1 MKNLAR
7 NISKVPIKCFVLGA
21 VLALGAPYLGAMIGL
36 APTAVAASG
45 ELGRI
50 GNPMLVGLVFAA
62 IGTLDALLK
71 PLFNRIFKSSPI
83 AEKLSE

>member
-1 MKNLAR
+1 MRNLAY
-7 NISKVPIKCFVLGA
+7 NIGKPAVKCFVLGA

-45 ELGRI
+45 ELGRM
-50 GNPMLVGLVFAA
+50 GNPLLVGLVFAA
-62 IGTLDALLK
+62 IGTLDALLE